1 MKSLKTIIIAGAV
14 LIVFLIASLVVTH
27 LPEGSGDTTAQ
38 SASAE
43 ESASD
48 AETAYIINRDY
59 DSLER
64 FTIVPTERK
73 VDDDTS
79 YAYASEELDVKISR
93 STDEKGAEVYSYD
106 VSPDP
111 GKFEYDSSMFRSML
125 YTLTSI
131 TADSVVEEDAKD
143 LGIYGLD
150 EPTATVKTYY
160 SDGSRVDLIIG
171 SQAPVDQTYYCM
183 TNESSTVF
191 TIGSYV
197 DSLLVRRPI
206 EYRAITLFPTYT
218 DDDVYTNIDW
228 VKLTNR
234 DGSVIEVQLDS
245 DQSNEYNTEGSQYV
259 MLQPYQVSGNAT
271 TIQQNILDVVSTL
284 ALGSIIRDIDKD
296 EYADYGLDHPAK
308 LEMTDTSGNEVH
320 LLIGDVCPNADYT
333 YCMLEGTDTL
343 ITCSST
349 AVGWDGLSYVQF
361 MLRTVWSYN
370 IEQLKRLNITIDDN
384 DYTLDVTHS
393 TKQNANGNDT
403 DKVNGVLD
411 GEEISETN
419 TRRLYIKCLYFRV
432 IDNLTDDE
440 KKQYADAEATSKITI
455 TLEDG
460 EEHTLEL
467 VPMTD
472 RKYAMRLDGEMEYY
486 CYKKNL
492 TSLETSIGYVKD
504 HEELD
509 FSFE

>member
-14 LIVFLIASLVVTH
+14 LIVFIIASLVVTH
-27 LPEGSGDTTAQ
+27 LPSGSGDTTAET
-38 SASAE
+38 SSTEAST
-43 ESASD
+43 

-64 FTIVPTERK
+64 FTIVPTQRK
-73 VDDDTS
+73 VDEDTT
-79 YAYASEELDVKISR
+79 YAYASEELDVSITR
-93 STDEKGAEVYSYD
+93 STDENGSTVYSYD

-111 GKFEYDSSMFRSML
+111 GKFEYDTSMFRSML

-131 TADSVVEEDAKD
+131 SAGSVVEENAKD
-143 LGIYGLD
+143 LSIYGLD

-160 SDGSRVDLIIG
+160 SDGSEVDLIIG
-171 SQAPVDQTYYCM
+171 SQAPVDEDYYCM
-183 TNESSTVF
+183 TSESNTVY

-206 EYRAITLFPTYT
+206 EYRDITLFPTYS
-218 DDDVYTNIDW
+218 DDDIYTNINW

-234 DGSVIEVQLDS
+234 DGSEIEIALDS

-259 MLQPYQVSGNAT
+259 MLEPYQVSGNAT

-284 ALGSIIRDIDKD
+284 TLGSILRDIDED

-308 LEMTDTSGNEVH
+308 LEMTDTAGNEVH

-349 AVGWDGLSYVQF
+349 AVGWDGISYVQF
-361 MLRTVWSYN
+361 MLRTVWTYS
-370 IEQLKRLNITIDDN
+370 IEQLKTLNIVIDDN
-384 DYTLDVTHS
+384 DYTVDVTHS
-393 TKQNANGNDT
+393 TKQNANGNDA
-403 DKVNGVLD
+403 DKVEGTLD

-419 TRRLYIKCLYFRV
+419 IRRLYIKCLYFRV
-432 IDNLTDDE
+432 IDNLTEDE
-440 KKQYADAEATSKITI
+440 KKEYADAEATSKITI
-455 TLEDG
+455 TLEGG

-492 TSLETSIGYVKD
+492 TSLETAIGYVKN
-504 HEELD
+504 HEELE
-509 FSFE
+509 FSFD

>member
-14 LIVFLIASLVVTH
+14 LIAFVIASLVVTH
-27 LPEGSGDTTAQ
+27 LPSGGGDTTAEAASTEETS
-38 SASAE
+38 SAAE
-43 ESASD
+43 A
-48 AETAYIINRDY
+48 AYIINRDY

-64 FTIVPTERK
+64 FTIVPTQRE
-73 VDDDTS
+73 VNDDTA
-79 YAYASEELDVKISR
+79 YAYASEALDVKISR

-111 GKFEYDSSMFRSML
+111 GKFEYDTSMFRSML

-131 TADSVVEEDAKD
+131 TANSVVEENAKD
-143 LGIYGLD
+143 LAQYGLD
-150 EPTATVKTYY
+150 DPTATVKTYY
-160 SDGSRVDLIIG
+160 SDGSEVDLIIG

-183 TNESSTVF
+183 TNESDTVF

-218 DDDVYTNIDW
+218 DDDVYTNINW

-234 DGSVIEVQLDS
+234 DGSEIEVQLDS

-284 ALGSIIRDIDKD
+284 TLGSIIKDIDED

-320 LLIGDVCPNADYT
+320 LLIGDTCPNADYT

-343 ITCSST
+343 ITCSSS
-349 AVGWDGLSYVQF
+349 AVAWEGVSYVQF
-361 MLRTVWSYN
+361 MLRTVWSYS
-370 IEQLKRLNITIDDN
+370 IEQLKTLNITIDDN
-384 DYTLDVTHS
+384 DYTVEVTHS
-393 TKQNANGNDT
+393 TKKNANGNDA
-403 DKVNGVLD
+403 DQVNGTLD

-419 TRRLYIKCLYFRV
+419 IRRLYIKCLYFRV
-432 IDNLTDDE
+432 VDNLTEDE
-440 KKQYADAEATSKITI
+440 KKEYADAEATSKITI
-455 TLEDG
+455 TLEGG

-486 CYKKNL
+486 CNKKNL
-492 TSLETSIGYVKD
+492 TSLETAIGYVKN

-509 FSFE
+509 FNFD

>member
-14 LIVFLIASLVVTH
+14 LIVFVIASLVVTH
-27 LPEGSGDTTAQ
+27 LPSGSGDTTAET
-38 SASAE
+38 SSAE
-43 ESASD
+43 AST
-48 AETAYIINRDY
+48 ASETSYIVNRDY

-73 VDDDTS
+73 VDEDTG
-79 YAYASEELDVKISR
+79 YAYASEALDVTITR
-93 STDEKGAEVYSYD
+93 STDENGSEVYSYD

-111 GKFEYDSSMFRSML
+111 GKFEYDTSMFRSML

-131 TADSVVEEDAKD
+131 TANSVVEENAKD
-143 LGIYGLD
+143 LSVYGLD

-160 SDGSRVDLIIG
+160 SDGSEVDIIIG

-183 TNESSTVF
+183 TNESDTVY

-218 DDDVYTNIDW
+218 EDDVYTNINW

-234 DGSVIEVQLDS
+234 DGSEIEIALDS

-259 MLQPYQVSGNAT
+259 MLEPYQVSGNAT

-284 ALGSIIRDIDKD
+284 TLGSIIKDIDED

-308 LEMTDTSGNEVH
+308 LEMTDTAGNEVH

-343 ITCSST
+343 ITCSSA
-349 AVGWDGLSYVQF
+349 AVSWDGISYVQF
-361 MLRTVWSYN
+361 MLRTVWTYS
-370 IEQLKRLNITIDDN
+370 IEQLKTLNITIDDN
-384 DYTLDVTHS
+384 DYTVEVTHS
-393 TKQNANGNDT
+393 TKQNANGNDA
-403 DKVNGVLD
+403 DKVEGTLD

-419 TRRLYIKCLYFRV
+419 IRRLYIKCLYFRV
-432 IDNLTDDE
+432 VDNLTEDE
-440 KKQYADAEATSKITI
+440 KKEYADAKATSKITI
-455 TLEDG
+455 TLEGG

-492 TSLETSIGYVKD
+492 TSLETSIGYVKN

-509 FSFE
+509 FSFD

>member
-14 LIVFLIASLVVTH
+14 LIAFIIASLVVTH
-27 LPEGSGDTTAQ
+27 LPSGSGDTTTD
-38 SASAE
+38 SVTAE
-43 ESASD
+43 ESSSS

-64 FTIVPTERK
+64 FVIEPTKRE
-73 VDDDTS
+73 VNDDTG
-79 YAYASEELDVKISR
+79 YAYASEELDVTIHR
-93 STDEKGAEVYSYD
+93 STDEKGSEEYTYD

-111 GKFEYDSSMFRSML
+111 GKFEYDTSMFRSML

-131 TADSVVEEDAKD
+131 TANSVVEENAKD
-143 LGIYGLD
+143 LSVYGLD

-160 SDGSRVDLIIG
+160 SDGSEVDLIIG

-183 TNESSTVF
+183 TNESDTVF

-218 DDDVYTNIDW
+218 DDDVYTNIGW

-234 DGSVIEVQLDS
+234 DGSEIEVQLDS

-284 ALGSIIRDIDKD
+284 TLGSIIKDIDQD

-308 LEMTDTSGNEVH
+308 LEMSDTAGNEVH
-320 LLIGDVCPNADYT
+320 LLIGDTCPNADYT

-343 ITCSST
+343 ITCSSG
-349 AVGWDGLSYVQF
+349 AVAWEGVSYVQF
-361 MLRTVWSYN
+361 MLRTVWSYS
-370 IEQLKRLNITIDDN
+370 IEQLKTLNITIDDN

-393 TKQNANGNDT
+393 TKKNANGNDA
-403 DKVNGVLD
+403 DQVNGVLD

-432 IDNLTDDE
+432 VDNLTDDE
-440 KKQYADAEATSKITI
+440 KKEYADAEATSKITI
-455 TLEDG
+455 TLEGG

-492 TSLETSIGYVKD
+492 SSLETAIGYVKN

-509 FSFE
+509 FSFD

>member
-14 LIVFLIASLVVTH
+14 LIVFIIASLVVTH
-27 LPEGSGDTTAQ
+27 LPSGSGDTTAESVSQ
-38 SASAE
+38 E
-43 ESASD
+43 ESAS

-64 FTIVPTERK
+64 FTIVPTERD
-73 VDDDTS
+73 VDEDTA
-79 YAYASEELDVKISR
+79 YAYAAEELDVTITR
-93 STDEKGAEVYSYD
+93 STDENGSTTYSYD

-111 GKFEYDSSMFRSML
+111 GKFEYDTSMFRSML

-131 TADSVVEEDAKD
+131 TANSVVEENAKD
-143 LGIYGLD
+143 LSIYGLD
-150 EPTATVKTYY
+150 EPTAIVKTYY
-160 SDGSRVDLIIG
+160 NDGSEVDLIIG

-183 TNESSTVF
+183 TNESDTVF

-218 DDDVYTNIDW
+218 DDDVYTNINW

-234 DGSVIEVQLDS
+234 DGSVIEVALDS

-284 ALGSIIRDIDKD
+284 TLGSIIKDIGED

-308 LEMTDTSGNEVH
+308 LEMTDTAGNEVH

-343 ITCSST
+343 ITCSSS
-349 AVGWDGLSYVQF
+349 AVGWDGISYVQF
-361 MLRTVWSYN
+361 MRPYRRSWERRSGKRTS
-370 IEQLKRLNITIDDN
+370 
-384 DYTLDVTHS
+384 
-393 TKQNANGNDT
+393 
-403 DKVNGVLD
+403 
-411 GEEISETN
+411 
-419 TRRLYIKCLYFRV
+419 
-432 IDNLTDDE
+432 
-440 KKQYADAEATSKITI
+440 
-455 TLEDG
+455 
-460 EEHTLEL
+460 
-467 VPMTD
+467 
-472 RKYAMRLDGEMEYY
+472 
-486 CYKKNL
+486 
-492 TSLETSIGYVKD
+492 
-504 HEELD
+504 
-509 FSFE
+509 